1 MFKVE
6 KLGVVEDEA
15 ELAVKFRSPQILVI
29 LGVLSQSRQGAPA
42 SLEALANTQ
51 YLTALLSAIL
61 SILIHLI
68 ITNHL
73 YGKYYYFS
81 SPYRYGN

>member
-6 KLGVVEDEA
+6 KLGVVQDEA

-51 YLTALLSAIL
+51 YLTAC
-61 SILIHLI
+61 
-68 ITNHL
+68 
-73 YGKYYYFS
+73 
-81 SPYRYGN
+81 